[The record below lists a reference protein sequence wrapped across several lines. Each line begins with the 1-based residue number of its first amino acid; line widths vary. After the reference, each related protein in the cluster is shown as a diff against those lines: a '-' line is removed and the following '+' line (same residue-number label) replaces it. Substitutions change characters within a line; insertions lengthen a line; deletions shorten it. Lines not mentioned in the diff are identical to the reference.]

1 MTEEIQL
8 PQSKNKMENG
18 NKQGQG
24 QVKAPKGKQSKVKG
38 EKPKDQI
45 FEAARVDMKV
55 NKFIKSIK
63 TGVKSGVDTAVKV
76 GMSQLFN
83 IQRSAKF
90 LFPGCV

>member
-8 PQSKNKMENG
+8 PQPKNKMENG

-24 QVKAPKGKQSKVKG
+24 QVKVPNRKQSNIKGK
-38 EKPKDQI
+38 KPKDQI

-76 GMSQLFN
+76 GRSQLFN
-83 IQRSAKF
+83 VVSTE
-90 LFPGCV
+90 PGLNF